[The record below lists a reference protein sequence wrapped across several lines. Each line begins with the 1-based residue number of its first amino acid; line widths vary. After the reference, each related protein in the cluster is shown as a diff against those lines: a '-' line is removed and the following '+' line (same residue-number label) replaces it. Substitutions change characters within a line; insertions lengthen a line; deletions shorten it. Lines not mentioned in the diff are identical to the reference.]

1 MTRLLALTILVAF
14 ALGSPAT
21 CAPEATTLKVALYPY
36 VPEKYAVYA
45 LLAREFQRRNPGVV
59 LDLVEVDP
67 NKDYYEDGL
76 LTLDADVY
84 EIDSILLTDM
94 LGKIIPLSVSLA
106 NFSPEAVEAVTRN
119 GQVYAIPHWLCGN
132 FLFYRKDNAAIRDSV
147 TWGDLVKAL
156 GQQKRAM
163 LFDLFGRLTIGEW
176 YLTVLADR
184 LGVSAAQTEVM
195 KTKEPDPSVIKDLD
209 TILSACPTGFCRSKP
224 FHDRAG
230 AYARAF
236 VRGEA
241 AAYVGYSETMHFG
254 LQEAIDNCGLGKACL
269 LPEEI
274 AVRRLPT
281 LSASAAS
288 EGIGWVDGLA
298 ISSSPTLDENKK
310 RVALK
315 FIEFATSEDGFKVV
329 LEPGWMEAPRYLL
342 PARQGLTIKDAPLYP
357 DLLAAHAGRKTGT
370 QQGLNTQLHLLAK
383 KMNCALPIDRT
394 DSKTADSCKI

>member
-1 MTRLLALTILVAF
+1 MNRLLVLIALLSV
-14 ALGSPAT
+14 ALG
-21 CAPEATTLKVALYPY
+21 APPVCSLEATTLRVALYPY
-36 VPEKYAVYA
+36 VPERYAVFA

-67 NKDYYEDGL
+67 KKDYYEDGL
-76 LTLDADVY
+76 LDLEADVY

-94 LGKIIPLSVSLA
+94 LGKIVPLSVSLA

-119 GQVYAIPHWLCGN
+119 GQVYAVPHWLCGN
-132 FLFYRKDNAAIRDSV
+132 FLFYRKDNVAVRNAV
-147 TWGDLVKAL
+147 TWNDLITAL

-176 YLTVLADR
+176 YMTVLADR
-184 LGVSAAQTEVM
+184 LGVSAAQKEILKSEV
-195 KTKEPDPSVIKDLD
+195 PDSSAINDLD
-209 TILSACPTGFCRSKP
+209 TILSACPAGFCRSKP
-224 FHDRAG
+224 LHDRTG
-230 AYARAF
+230 SYARAF

-254 LQEAIDNCGLGKACL
+254 VQETIDNCGIGKACL
-269 LPEEI
+269 SPDEI
-274 AVRRLPT
+274 AIRRLPS
-281 LSASAAS
+281 LNGSSS
-288 EGIGWVDGLA
+288 NEGIGWVDGLA
-298 ISSSPTLDENKK
+298 VSSKLDENKK
-310 RVALK
+310 LLALK

-370 QQGLNTQLHLLAK
+370 MQGLNARLHAIAK
-383 KMNCALPIDRT
+383 NLNCGLPVDRT
-394 DSKTADSCKI
+394 DSKTANDCKLK